1 MQGDDTSL
9 AARDLLALMLPLAEA
24 RTSPPPMQA
33 AALKLLSDW
42 TGDASPDL
50 PQPLIFTAWLRQL
63 NRKIYG
69 DELGPDF
76 ARLSWSLRP
85 TFIAHVLTEA
95 PQWCDD
101 KTTDAVETCEAQI
114 QSAFASALDELAAH
128 YGPVPQHWRWG
139 DAHRVT
145 FSHRILGRLPV
156 LGPWLDVVLPTPGDD
171 FTIDRGTT
179 SIRNDAAPFAHVH
192 GPSLRAIYDLDD
204 LANSRFIIA
213 GGQSGNPLSPL
224 YANMVERWR
233 DVLYVAMD
241 APEGDSHRLLLV
253 PKEGEP

>member
-1 MQGDDTSL
+1 
-9 AARDLLALMLPLAEA
+9 
-24 RTSPPPMQA
+24 
-33 AALKLLSDW
+33 
-42 TGDASPDL
+42 
-50 PQPLIFTAWLRQL
+50 
-63 NRKIYG
+63 
-69 DELGPDF
+69 
-76 ARLSWSLRP
+76 
-85 TFIAHVLTEA
+85 VLTEA

-101 KTTDAVETCEAQI
+101 KTTDAVETCEAQT

-145 FSHRILGRLPV
+145 FSHRILGRLPI
-156 LGPWLDVVLPTPGDD
+156 LGPLLDVVLPTPGDD

-233 DVLYVAMD
+233 DVLYVKMD
-241 APEGDSHRLLLV
+241 TPEGDSHRLLLV